1 METPYEVIAHWTFYS
16 VSEVQKL
23 AKAGRAPG
31 PHLPVRTRYTGQ
43 RLSNGPMRSWWTL
56 RTGSAGWSEPPWV
69 SPFCALGRVGQDN
82 VSITWGKPLSLR
94 NLPKKTASDFDKL
107 AKLQPP
113 GYSHFVQET
122 CMKQPCINIAL
133 GCSYKN
139 EDELA

>member
-1 METPYEVIAHWTFYS
+1 MIAHWTFYS

-23 AKAGRAPG
+23 AKAGRAAG
-31 PHLPVRTRYTGQ
+31 VHLPVRTRYTGQ

-69 SPFCALGRVGQDN
+69 SPFCVLGGSDRIMYLLYGV
-82 VSITWGKPLSLR
+82 KPLSLR

-107 AKLQPP
+107 AKLQPL

-122 CMKQPCINIAL
+122 CMKQPCINIAS

-139 EDELA
+139 EDAMA